1 MKYVLR
7 LPNITGAS
15 EKEQLA
21 QMKNYLFQLVG
32 ELQFILDNL
41 DATSSNAAVQSA
53 QADSHDARLR
63 MARTTNKTEE
73 I

>member
-1 MKYVLR
+1 MKYILR

-32 ELQFILDNL
+32 ELQFILNSL
-41 DATSSNAAVQSA
+41 EATSSDAAV
-53 QADSHDARLR
+53 
-63 MARTTNKTEE
+63 NKTEE
-73 I
+73 K